1 VPAALSGVEVRVKTE
16 LSMTVE
22 HYRKIVED
30 THEGIWLLDAQART
44 CYVNGRMAG
53 MLGYTA
59 GEMLGATYHHFTID
73 DQHSSGIGSHA
84 CPHTDAHAQREQ
96 VFRRKDGTLLHALIS
111 ANPVEDADAG
121 GAGTLVLVV
130 DISARVQ
137 LEEALR
143 KGEARFRDFAETA
156 ADWFWEM
163 DADLRFTWFSERIGQ
178 ALGIDTRVLIGKTR
192 LDIMDPADVDAH
204 WEAHFEDMCQRREFR
219 DFEYHIMLP
228 GDRVQYIRISG
239 RPVFDGRGVFT
250 GYRGVGRNVSAEVE
264 ARHRAITLQARLQ
277 DAVESISEGLL
288 LFDVDDRL
296 VLCNSAYR
304 DAVAPIAQHLQPGL
318 SFERLNQLLLEAGL
332 INIQP
337 EQHQAWLAYRIT
349 LHRNRSKQVVLP
361 IGGRW
366 IEVNEYLTQDGGTL
380 ILRADITERVRAE
393 ARLRQ
398 AATVFEHTR
407 EGVVITDPQRNII
420 AVNAAFSEITGYS
433 EAEVIGRNPGMLK
446 SGRHDKQFYQ
456 QMWASV
462 NQTGYWHGEIW
473 NRRKSGEIF
482 PEWQT
487 ISVVRD
493 DSGAVTNYV
502 AVFSDISSIRESEAT
517 LEHLAHHDSL
527 TGLPNRLLFTSRVEH
542 ALKRA
547 QRDGQS
553 VALLFVDL
561 DHFKNINDS
570 LGHPVGDLL
579 LVQAAERLLAVVRDE
594 DTVARLGG
602 DEFTLLLE
610 GLRDAR
616 GVAHIAA
623 KIVEVFN
630 EPFNVDG
637 HELHVGVSIGISL
650 SPADG
655 EDFPILLRNAD
666 AAMYHAKARGRN
678 GYQFYT
684 AELTASALERMSL
697 ENNLRQALK
706 LDQFE
711 VYYQPQVDLSSGRV
725 IGAEAL
731 LRWNHP
737 EMGLVGPDRF
747 IPVAEDTGLIIPI
760 GGWVLQAACRQLR
773 QWQHDGLPLKRVSV
787 NLSGQ
792 QLQRGDLV
800 ATVREALAESGLAAQ
815 SLELEIT
822 EGFIMQQAEKAIEVL
837 DQLRALGVTLSIDDF
852 GTGYSSL
859 AYLKRLPI
867 DTLKIDK
874 SFVRDI
880 PHDLN
885 DEAIARAIIALATSL
900 QLGVIAEGIETAEQ
914 HTFLLNQGCGQGQGY
929 LFSPP
934 VPAAQFVSYL
944 GRTAV

>member
-1 VPAALSGVEVRVKTE
+1 MKTD
-16 LSMTVE
+16 LSMSIE

-30 THEGIWLLDAQART
+30 THEGIWLLDARART
-44 CYVNGRMAG
+44 RYVNGRMAE
-53 MLGYTA
+53 MLGYTV
-59 GEMLGATYHHFTID
+59 GEMLGATFHDFTAD
-73 DQHSSGIGSHA
+73 DQRLTGIDGYARTHV
-84 CPHTDAHAQREQ
+84 HEQRER
-96 VFRRKDGTLLHALIS
+96 VFRRKDGTPLHALVS
-111 ANPVEDADAG
+111 VNLVDEADVG
-121 GAGTLVLVV
+121 GSDTLVLVI

-137 LEEALR
+137 LEDALR
-143 KGEARFRDFAETA
+143 QGEARFRDFAETA

-163 DADLRFTWFSERIGQ
+163 DADLRFTWFSERIGE
-178 ALGIDTRVLIGKTR
+178 ALGVDSRLFIGKTR
-192 LDIMDPADVDAH
+192 LEFMDPADANAH
-204 WEAHFEDMCQRREFR
+204 WDAHFEDMCQRREFR

-228 GDRVQYIRISG
+228 GDRIQYIRISG
-239 RPVFDGRGVFT
+239 RPVFDRSGTFV
-250 GYRGVGRNVSAEVE
+250 GYRGVGRNISVEVE
-264 ARHRAITLQARLQ
+264 ARHRAVTLQARLQ
-277 DAVESISEGLL
+277 DAVESISEGLV
-288 LFDVDDRL
+288 LFDADDRL

-304 DAVAPIAQHLQPGL
+304 DAVAPIAHYLQPGL
-318 SFERLNQLLLEAGL
+318 SFERLNRLLLGAGL
-332 INIQP
+332 IDIPP
-337 EQHQAWLAYRIT
+337 EQHQSWLAYRT
-349 LHRNRSKQVVLP
+349 ALHRDRSKQVVLP
-361 IGGRW
+361 VTGGRW
-366 IEVNEYLTQDGGTL
+366 IEVNEYLTQDCGTL

-393 ARLRQ
+393 ERLRQ

-407 EGVVITDPQRNII
+407 EGVVITDAQCNII
-420 AVNAAFSEITGYS
+420 AVNAAFSEITGYG

-446 SGRHDKQFYQ
+446 SGRHGKQFYQ
-456 QMWASV
+456 QMWASI
-462 NQTGYWHGEIW
+462 NQSGYWRGEIW
-473 NRRKSGEIF
+473 NRRKNGEIY

-487 ISVVRD
+487 VSVVRD
-493 DSGAVTNYV
+493 DTGTITNYV
-502 AVFSDISSIRESEAT
+502 AVLSDISSIRESEAT

-527 TGLPNRLLFTSRVEH
+527 TGLPNRLLFTARVEH

-579 LVQAAERLLAVVRDE
+579 LMQAAERLLGVVRDG

-610 GLRDAR
+610 GLRDER
-616 GVAHIAA
+616 GATHIAA
-623 KIVEVFN
+623 KIVEAFN
-630 EPFNVDG
+630 DPFIVDG
-637 HELHVGVSIGISL
+637 HVLHVGVSIGISV

-684 AELTASALERMSL
+684 AELTASAQERMSL
-697 ENNLRQALK
+697 ENSLRQALR

-711 VYYQPQVDLSSGRV
+711 VYYQPQLDLASGQV

-760 GGWVLQAACRQLR
+760 GAWILQSACRQLR
-773 QWQHDGLPLKRVSV
+773 QWQRDGLPLKRVSV

-792 QLQRGDLV
+792 QLRRGDLV
-800 ATVREALAESGLAAQ
+800 ATVRQALAESGLAAQ

-880 PHDLN
+880 PHDVN
-885 DEAIARAIIALATSL
+885 DEAIARAVIALATSL

-914 HTFLLNQGCGQGQGY
+914 RTFLLNQGCRQGQGY

-934 VPAAQFVSYL
+934 VPAARFVSYL
-944 GRTAV
+944 EQVVA